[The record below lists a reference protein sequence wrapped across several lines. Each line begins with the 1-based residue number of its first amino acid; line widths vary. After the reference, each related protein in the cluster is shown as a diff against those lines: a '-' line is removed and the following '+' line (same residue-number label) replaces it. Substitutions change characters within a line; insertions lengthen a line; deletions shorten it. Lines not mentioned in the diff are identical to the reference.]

1 MRLATA
7 WETRL
12 PDRPTARLVRSLSA
26 HALPAAADTSVAPAS
41 SVSFMM
47 AEENQETKDE
57 APLEQVTFEMN
68 EASSPEAMSAIREA
82 VRGLNGVRDIEFI
95 GGGALVTFNPLG
107 ITKEEIC
114 TAIRRS
120 GYRATQINSAGAS

>member
-1 MRLATA
+1 
-7 WETRL
+7 
-12 PDRPTARLVRSLSA
+12 
-26 HALPAAADTSVAPAS
+26 
-41 SVSFMM
+41 M